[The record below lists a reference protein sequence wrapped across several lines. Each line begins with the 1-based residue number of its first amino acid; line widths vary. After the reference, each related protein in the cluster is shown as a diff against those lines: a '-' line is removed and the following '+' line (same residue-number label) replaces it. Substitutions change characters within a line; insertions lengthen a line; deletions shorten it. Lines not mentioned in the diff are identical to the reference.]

1 MDHFDFI
8 APLYDRL
15 AGPPDRAR
23 FQRLLNLPCAG
34 RLLDAG
40 GGTARI
46 SSVLGD
52 MVGQVI
58 VNDLSH
64 RMLKQA
70 GKKPVRPVRSLVEQ
84 LPFADQTFE
93 RILIVDALHHFKDQ
107 QRSIRE
113 LLRVLKSG
121 GRMAIEEYD
130 LNHKVVKLLALAEK
144 VMGMRSRFLR
154 PAEIIEMMGSKNI
167 STKIEHPNRYT
178 AWIIVDKN

>member
-8 APLYDRL
+8 APFYDQL

-23 FQRLLNLPCAG
+23 FQRLLNLPCEG

-46 SSVLGD
+46 SSNLSD
-52 MVGQVI
+52 MIGQVV
-58 VNDLSH
+58 VNDLSY

-70 GKKPVRPVRSLVEQ
+70 RKTTALPVRSFVEK

-107 QRSIRE
+107 KQSLHE
-113 LLRVLKSG
+113 LLRVLRNG
-121 GRMAIEEYD
+121 GRLAIEEFD
-130 LNHKVVKLLALAEK
+130 LNHTGVKLLALAEK
-144 VMGMRSRFLR
+144 IMGMRSRFLR
-154 PAEIIEMMGSKNI
+154 PVEIREMIGVNGLSAE
-167 STKIEHPNRYT
+167 IEHPNRYT